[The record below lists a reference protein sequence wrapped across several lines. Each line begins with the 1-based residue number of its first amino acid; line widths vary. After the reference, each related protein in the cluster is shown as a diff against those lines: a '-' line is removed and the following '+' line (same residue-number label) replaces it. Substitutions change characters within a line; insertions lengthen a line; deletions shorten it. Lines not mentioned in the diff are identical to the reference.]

1 MKKYLNKGLIYQWF
15 NSAKMI
21 ILLGVIAWGFASNM
35 MVESHIGTVSR
46 DISMNFHNG
55 YSTYTIYSYVILGV
69 IFAMIHFMSQGINKR
84 NNNMFLTSAPYT
96 KKQIKYN
103 ELICLLINL
112 LIFITIFIYMNIMG
126 YFRYYDLMSVV
137 DGYFLVLLIEVAK
150 IFLFGTIGIFI
161 LLIVDSMFSN
171 TIMGI
176 ICMISIL
183 PVSLIFIL
191 SRIFII
197 LDYIPGGNGV
207 SLLEKIGDVI
217 NVNFFRGQSVYL
229 IDSINVRLIQ
239 SGKLISEFVVAG
251 VIIAVL
257 SVIYLIIQ
265 RKFKVES
272 NTKMFTSKL
281 NEKIIV
287 IISSIGAGSFILAM
301 LSEFYTNNLM
311 GYYYYYGVLSGT
323 NLIKALAF
331 DIGIIGFISF
341 VVYKLINKLLN
352 NIQ

>member
-15 NSAKMI
+15 NSAKMM
-21 ILLGVIAWGFASNM
+21 ILLGVVAWGFASNRLVENHIN
-35 MVESHIGTVSR
+35 MVSN
-46 DISMNFHNG
+46 DISMNFNNG
-55 YSTYTIYSYVILGV
+55 YSTYKIFSYGILGI

-103 ELICLLINL
+103 ELICLLISL
-112 LIFITIFIYMNIMG
+112 VIFTAVFIYISIMA
-126 YFRYYDLMSVV
+126 YLRNYDLMSII
-137 DGYFLVLLIEVAK
+137 DGYFTVLGIETLK
-150 IFLFGTIGIFI
+150 IILFGTIGIFI

-183 PVSLIFIL
+183 PVSLLFIV
-191 SRIFII
+191 SRVFMI
-197 LDYIPGGNGV
+197 LDYIPGGNGK
-207 SLLEKIGDVI
+207 SFLEKIGDI
-217 NVNFFRGQSVYL
+217 ISVNFFKGQSTYL
-229 IDSINVRLIQ
+229 IDSVNVVFIQ
-239 SGKLISEFVVAG
+239 KRNLISEFIVAV

-287 IISSIGAGSFILAM
+287 IISSIGAGSFILTM

>member
-15 NSAKMI
+15 NSAKMM
-21 ILLGVIAWGFASNM
+21 ILLGVIAWGFASNRLVENNIN
-35 MVESHIGTVSR
+35 MVSN
-46 DISMNFHNG
+46 DISINFNNG
-55 YSTYTIYSYVILGV
+55 YSTYTIFSYVILGI

-103 ELICLLINL
+103 ELICLIISLA
-112 LIFITIFIYMNIMG
+112 IFTVVFIYISIMA
-126 YFRYYDLMSVV
+126 YLRNYDLMSII
-137 DGYFLVLLIEVAK
+137 DGYFTVLGIETLK
-150 IFLFGTIGIFI
+150 IILFGTIGIFI

-183 PVSLIFIL
+183 PVSLIFII
-191 SRIFII
+191 SRVFMI
-197 LDYIPGGNGV
+197 LDYIPGGNGK
-207 SLLEKIGDVI
+207 SFLEKIGDTI
-217 NVNFFRGQSVYL
+217 SVNFFKGQSTYL
-229 IDSINVRLIQ
+229 IDSVNIIFIQ
-239 SGKLISEFVVAG
+239 KRNLISEFIVTI

-257 SVIYLIIQ
+257 SVIYFIIQ

-272 NTKMFTSKL
+272 NTKMFTSRL

-287 IISSIGAGSFILAM
+287 IISSIGAGSFILTM
-301 LSEFYTNNLM
+301 ISEFYNNNLM
-311 GYYYYYGVLSGT
+311 GYYYYYGILSGM
-323 NLIKALAF
+323 NLIKALSF

-341 VVYKLINKLLN
+341 IVYKLINKLLN

>member
-35 MVESHIGTVSR
+35 IVEDHINTVSHN
-46 DISMNFHNG
+46 ISMNFQNG
-55 YSTYTIYSYVILGV
+55 YSTYTIFSYGILGV

-112 LIFITIFIYMNIMG
+112 VIFIAIFIYINIMA
-126 YFRYYDLMSVV
+126 YLRYYDLISIV
-137 DGYFLVLLIEVAK
+137 DGYFSVVLIEVAK
-150 IFLFGTIGIFI
+150 MFLFGIIGILI
-161 LLIVDSMFSN
+161 LLIIDSMFSN

-183 PVSLIFIL
+183 PVSVIFIL
-191 SRIFII
+191 SRIFMI

-229 IDSINVRLIQ
+229 IDSVNVRLIQ

-257 SVIYLIIQ
+257 SVGYFLIQ

-272 NTKMFTSKL
+272 NTKMFTSRL

-287 IISSIGAGSFILAM
+287 IISSIGAGSFILTM
-301 LSEFYTNNLM
+301 ISEFYNNNLM

-341 VVYKLINKLLN
+341 IVYKLINKLLN